1 MEGAKLLHRTKEK
14 ARPAPSAADFSRG
27 PVGRAGAAD
36 CAGAAR
42 RFLTAPGTAPFLIAR
57 ALVPFSDFLLPPPQ
71 ARTLMRVSI
80 GLTIA
85 LILQLAGNFGLVW
98 SIVVANQQTSLSSG
112 SVMTVKGTDTPVQTA
127 NSDFLISPTGSM
139 TMRSLSDASPQF
151 GALTN
156 STSSSLVVQ
165 TAEHTT
171 AAPFSSVLPDS
182 VFDQMLY
189 ISVSSPTGSSV
200 RLSVL
205 GRARIVGPGAFGSV
219 VEILTFAGTITLDGR
234 AMTFEDSVAPVFTR
248 AGFNVGPAP
257 GGRRLLQNEGVS
269 LGASPLLHRSAA
281 QLELTR
287 PPLFHSRVLQ
297 LHQLV

>member
-1 MEGAKLLHRTKEK
+1 
-14 ARPAPSAADFSRG
+14 
-27 PVGRAGAAD
+27 
-36 CAGAAR
+36 
-42 RFLTAPGTAPFLIAR
+42 
-57 ALVPFSDFLLPPPQ
+57 
-71 ARTLMRVSI
+71 MRVSI